1 MERNTVDQ
9 TFSANISQ
17 AQTKT
22 KAKIDKELLHITWE
36 MNQGKQ
42 KTRYQKKNQSL
53 FTIVLLRKEIAC
65 QHPSKDKF
73 FRQRSKNNDRK
84 E

>member
-22 KAKIDKELLHITWE
+22 KAKIDKKLLHITWE

-42 KTRYQKKNQSL
+42 NTGYQKKKSE
-53 FTIVLLRKEIAC
+53 FVYYCPA
-65 QHPSKDKF
+65 
-73 FRQRSKNNDRK
+73 
-84 E
+84 